1 MALSIS
7 WLLERANRK
16 LNASGLSREVAKR
29 TQEVIREMHAQGI
42 YVGVA
47 QGYRSIA
54 EQNRLYAQGRTLPG
68 PIVTN
73 ARGGQSNHNRG
84 IAVDLFQYSQDGT
97 QALFRN
103 DQSFQ
108 KIVTAMKRRG
118 FSWGGDWTSFKDYP
132 HFELLGVSEETTN
145 RSRAIVPYPGRPLY
159 QGAAN
164 MNPRDIER
172 IQRAVKATVTR
183 RFDAETAQK
192 VRAYQTRQG
201 LDVDGVVGPRTW
213 NRMF

>member
-7 WLLERANRK
+7 WLLERANQK
-16 LNASGLSREVAKR
+16 LNASGLSPEVARR
-29 TQEVIREMHAQGI
+29 TREVIREMHTQGI

-54 EQNRLYAQGRTLPG
+54 EQNRLYAQGRTTPG

-84 IAVDLFQYSQDGT
+84 IAVDLFQYSKDGT

-103 DQSFQ
+103 NPAFQ
-108 KIVTAMKRRG
+108 TIVTAMKRRG

-132 HFELLGVSEETTN
+132 HFELLTVSKGATKE
-145 RSRAIVPYPGRPLY
+145 SAIVPYPGRPLY

-172 IQRAVKATVTR
+172 IQRAVKSAVTR
-183 RFDAETAQK
+183 RFDAETVRK

-201 LDVDGVVGPRTW
+201 LDVDGVVGPTTW

>member
-16 LNASGLSREVAKR
+16 LNASGLSPEVAKR
-29 TQEVIREMHAQGI
+29 TREVIREMHTQGI

-54 EQNRLYAQGRTLPG
+54 EQNRLYAQGRTTEG

-84 IAVDLFQYSQDGT
+84 IAVDLFQYSRDGT
-97 QALFRN
+97 QALFQN
-103 DQSFQ
+103 DQAFQ
-108 KIVTAMKRRG
+108 IIVAAMKRRG
-118 FSWGGDWTSFKDYP
+118 FSWGGDWKSFKDYP
-132 HFELLGVSEETTN
+132 HFELLKASKRTTKE
-145 RSRAIVPYPGRPLY
+145 SAIVPYPGRPLY

-172 IQRAVKATVTR
+172 IQRAVKATITR
-183 RFDAETAQK
+183 RFDTETTQK

-201 LDVDGVVGPRTW
+201 LEVDGVVGPSTW

>member
-1 MALSIS
+1 
-7 WLLERANRK
+7 
-16 LNASGLSREVAKR
+16 
-29 TQEVIREMHAQGI
+29 MHTQGI

-54 EQNRLYAQGRTLPG
+54 EQNRLYAQGRTTPG

-84 IAVDLFQYSQDGT
+84 IAVDLFQYSKDGT

-103 DQSFQ
+103 DSAFQ
-108 KIVTAMKRRG
+108 TIVTAMKRRG

-132 HFELLGVSEETTN
+132 HFELLTASKGTKES
-145 RSRAIVPYPGRPLY
+145 AIVPYPGRPLY

-183 RFDAETAQK
+183 HFDTETTQK

-201 LDVDGVVGPRTW
+201 LDVDGVVGPTTW

>member
-16 LNASGLSREVAKR
+16 LNASGLSPEVAKR
-29 TQEVIREMHAQGI
+29 TRDVIREMHAQGI

-84 IAVDLFQYSQDGT
+84 IAVDLFQYSRDGT

-103 DQSFQ
+103 DQAFQ
-108 KIVTAMKRRG
+108 VIVAAMKRHG

-132 HFELLGVSEETTN
+132 HFELLGVTKGTT
-145 RSRAIVPYPGRPLY
+145 RESAIVPYPGHPLY
-159 QGAAN
+159 EGATN
-164 MNPRDIER
+164 MNLRDIER

-183 RFDAETAQK
+183 HFDPETTRK

-201 LDVDGVVGPRTW
+201 LDVDGVVGPSTW
-213 NRMF
+213 NQMF

>member
-16 LNASGLSREVAKR
+16 LNASGLSPEVARR
-29 TQEVIREMHAQGI
+29 TREVIREMHTQGI

-54 EQNRLYAQGRTLPG
+54 EQNRLYAQGRTTPG
-68 PIVTN
+68 SIVTN

-84 IAVDLFQYSQDGT
+84 IAVDLFQYSKDGT

-103 DQSFQ
+103 DPAFQ
-108 KIVTAMKRRG
+108 TIVTAMKRRG

-132 HFELLGVSEETTN
+132 HFELLTVSKGTTKE
-145 RSRAIVPYPGRPLY
+145 SAIVPYPGRPLY

-172 IQRAVKATVTR
+172 IQRAVKSTVTR
-183 RFDAETAQK
+183 RFDAETVRK

-201 LDVDGVVGPRTW
+201 LDVDGVVGPTTW

>member
-29 TQEVIREMHAQGI
+29 TQEVIREMHAQEI

-73 ARGGQSNHNRG
+73 ARGGQSSHNRG
-84 IAVDLFQYSQDGT
+84 IAVDLFQYSEDGT

-103 DQSFQ
+103 DQRFQ

-118 FSWGGDWTSFKDYP
+118 FSWGGDWTSFRDYP
-132 HFELLGVSEETTN
+132 HFELQGVSEETMN
-145 RSRAIVPYPGRPLY
+145 RSRAIVPYP
-159 QGAAN
+159 
-164 MNPRDIER
+164 
-172 IQRAVKATVTR
+172 VKATVTQ
-183 RFDAETAQK
+183 RFDAETTQK

-201 LDVDGVVGPRTW
+201 LDIDGVVGPRTW

>member
-16 LNASGLSREVAKR
+16 LNASGLSPEVAKR
-29 TQEVIREMHAQGI
+29 TREVIREMHTQGI

-54 EQNRLYAQGRTLPG
+54 EQNRLYAQGRTTPG

-84 IAVDLFQYSQDGT
+84 IAVDLFQYSRDGT

-103 DQSFQ
+103 DQAFQ
-108 KIVTAMKRRG
+108 TIVAAMKRRG
-118 FSWGGDWTSFKDYP
+118 FSWGGDWASFKDYP
-132 HFELLGVSEETTN
+132 HFELLTAFKGTTKE
-145 RSRAIVPYPGRPLY
+145 SPIVPYPGRPLY

-172 IQRAVKATVTR
+172 IQRAVKTTVTR
-183 RFDAETAQK
+183 RFDTETTQM

-201 LDVDGVVGPRTW
+201 LDVDGVVGPTTW

>member
-73 ARGGQSNHNRG
+73 ARGGQSIHNRG

-108 KIVTAMKRRG
+108 KIVAAMN
-118 FSWGGDWTSFKDYP
+118 TLNY
-132 HFELLGVSEETTN
+132 
-145 RSRAIVPYPGRPLY
+145 
-159 QGAAN
+159 
-164 MNPRDIER
+164 
-172 IQRAVKATVTR
+172 
-183 RFDAETAQK
+183 
-192 VRAYQTRQG
+192 
-201 LDVDGVVGPRTW
+201 
-213 NRMF
+213 